1 MKYCSNQEQ
10 SEHGINNSEIMGKYK
25 PLEEMI
31 ESVQGLMGTEVQNK
45 TSNNAEACPLVA
57 VKGTADTGY
66 DTSVSVFDDHSGE
79 FMRVMLLTQEPVF

>member
-1 MKYCSNQEQ
+1 MK
-10 SEHGINNSEIMGKYK
+10 
-25 PLEEMI
+25 

-66 DTSVSVFDDHSGE
+66 DTSVSVFDALKIKQLKIKSEILG
-79 FMRVMLLTQEPVF
+79 

>member
-1 MKYCSNQEQ
+1 
-10 SEHGINNSEIMGKYK
+10 
-25 PLEEMI
+25 
-31 ESVQGLMGTEVQNK
+31 MGTEVQNK

-66 DTSVSVFDDHSGE
+66 DTSVSVFDAHSGE

>member
-1 MKYCSNQEQ
+1 MS
-10 SEHGINNSEIMGKYK
+10 KYK
-25 PLEEMI
+25 QLEEMK

-66 DTSVSVFDDHSGE
+66 DTSVSVLYIHTASFSAQ
-79 FMRVMLLTQEPVF
+79 FPFVFSDPINDFFL